1 MRIGLMIMKKRLLLL
16 LKSLPLVLFV
26 TFVWFNFKTS
36 LDTSLDDDPGGH
48 VFFENATAPL
58 PFSLDALSDV
68 INDQNRK
75 QRILNW
81 NKFGSIEPNE
91 SIIVIQVHNRAQY
104 LSALID
110 SLSTTVGIEKSL
122 LIFSHDIYDLNIN
135 AIVTNIT
142 FTRVSCNITLDTFI
156 VTNHNISGLTN
167 ILSVLA
173 PITP

>member
-1 MRIGLMIMKKRLLLL
+1 MKKRLLLL
-16 LKSLPLVLFV
+16 LKSLPLVLFG
-26 TFVWFNFKTS
+26 TFVWLNFKPS
-36 LDTSLDDDPGGH
+36 LDSSEDDPGGH
-48 VFFENATAPL
+48 VFFENVTAPL
-58 PFSLDALSDV
+58 PFSLDALADV
-68 INDQNRK
+68 IHNHNRN

-81 NKFGSIEPNE
+81 DKFGAIEPNE

-142 FTRVSCNITLDTFI
+142 FTRVSTII
-156 VTNHNISGLTN
+156 IIS
-167 ILSVLA
+167 
-173 PITP
+173 